1 MKELDYGLKYSVGLC
16 MEPLPFY
23 NVALTSSF
31 ASLTLTT
38 VVLESR
44 DSSTISRTFLFGPKV
59 SSIENNKRKRRLFMK
74 KNTLKKCAALV
85 TTAALSLSILAG
97 CNASPKQVEA
107 KTNQKPILIQGPM
120 PIEAEN
126 FAKRLKNVKEEKSG
140 TFVFYKGTVDNYPVI
155 VAKTGKGMENTA
167 AATAVAIEKYKP
179 IAIINQGTSGGHDPN
194 LNVFD
199 IVLGKQVAN
208 IGSLKTTNMDENQG
222 IEPTKW
228 ISMDLMASEG
238 SAGEDPNAEKIR
250 YYEGDKDLLAAANAV
265 KDTYTKGKVVE
276 GTIGSAD
283 VWNNE
288 VDRIKWFHT
297 KYGTSVEEMEGA
309 AAAQIAKAY
318 NVPFLGIRVL
328 SNNKTNG
335 GKYNPNTAA
344 ANQEYVYEVVKKYIA
359 SMPNK

>member
-1 MKELDYGLKYSVGLC
+1 MK
-16 MEPLPFY
+16 
-23 NVALTSSF
+23 
-31 ASLTLTT
+31 
-38 VVLESR
+38 
-44 DSSTISRTFLFGPKV
+44 
-59 SSIENNKRKRRLFMK
+59 NKRLPKYAL
-74 KNTLKKCAALV
+74 LV
-85 TTAALSLSILAG
+85 TITVLLLSILAA
-97 CNASPKQVEA
+97 CNSAPQNEA
-107 KTNQKPILIQGPM
+107 GQKNTQQPIIVQGPM

-126 FAKRLKNVKEEKSG
+126 FAKRLENVKEEKSG
-140 TFVFYKGTVDNYPVI
+140 TFVFYKGTLDNYPVI

-167 AATAVAIEKYKP
+167 AATAVAVERYNP

-199 IVLGKQVAN
+199 IVLGKRVTN
-208 IGSLKTTNMDENQG
+208 IGALKTENMNENQG
-222 IEPTKW
+222 IDPTKW
-228 ISMDLMASEG
+228 IPMDLMASEG

-265 KDTYTKGKVVE
+265 KDKYTKGKVVE

-309 AAAQIAKAY
+309 AAAQMAQAY
-318 NVPFLGIRVL
+318 DVAFLGIRVL

-335 GKYNPNTAA
+335 GKYNPDTAS
-344 ANQEYVYEVVKKYIA
+344 ANQEYVYEVVKKYITTL
-359 SMPNK
+359 SSK

>member
-1 MKELDYGLKYSVGLC
+1 MSATV
-16 MEPLPFY
+16 Y
-23 NVALTSSF
+23 NLAFVLSF
-31 ASLTLTT
+31 AQLTLTT

-44 DSSTISRTFLFGPKV
+44 DSSTISRTFLFGPKA

-85 TTAALSLSILAG
+85 TTVALSFSILAG
-97 CNASPKQVEA
+97 CNAGPKQVEA
-107 KTNQKPILIQGPM
+107 KSNQQPLLIQGPM
-120 PIEAEN
+120 PIEAEK

-179 IAIINQGTSGGHDPN
+179 KAIINQGTSGGHDPN

-265 KDTYTKGKVVE
+265 KDKYTKGKVVE

-297 KYGTSVEEMEGA
+297 KYGTFVEEMEGA

-318 NVPFLGIRVL
+318 DVPFLGIRVL

-344 ANQEYVYEVVKKYIA
+344 ANQEYVYEVVKKYID
-359 SMPNK
+359 SMQSK